1 MTPEQ
6 IQKQALVWQEELRKQ
21 KENRIQAQAVVD
33 QATLAIRNL
42 EGGLKFAEM
51 LLSSEQLEIDQVS
64 EEVVEPSSKKK

>member
-51 LLSSEQLEIDQVS
+51 LLSSEQLEIDTVS

>member
-21 KENRIQAQAVVD
+21 KETRIQAQAVVD

-51 LLSSEQLEIDQVS
+51 LLSSEQLEIDPVS